1 MNPQSAPSYSPENGA
16 SGPVE
21 PRPQGRARC
30 RIRLQGRIQGVGYR
44 PFVHALATGE
54 GLAGW
59 VRNGNEGVEIEVEGT
74 RAGIE
79 RFLDR
84 LAAEAPPHACVTSR
98 ECVWIEPVGEHGF
111 EIRGSQSSGPPTAT
125 VPTDLATCPECLAEM
140 RDPANR
146 RHRYPFTNCTHCGP
160 RFSMITA
167 IPYDR
172 RNTTMAAFVLCPA
185 CAAEYHDPANRRF
198 HAQPNA
204 CPQCG
209 PQLAW
214 ESMDGA
220 ETLAGEAALAAAV
233 RLIRGGGIVAA
244 KGLGG
249 YHLLVD
255 ATNPEA
261 VRRLRTRKHRG
272 AKPFA
277 VMVPSLDL
285 AAAAAFLDA
294 QEQTLLASAEAPIV
308 LLVRRPGTENLICRE
323 VAPDGDLLGIILPY
337 TPLHHLLM
345 DELGRPVVATSGNR
359 SEEPICIDEAGAR
372 VRLADI
378 ADGFLHHNR
387 PIARPVDD
395 SVAQV
400 VCGRPQLLRRA
411 RGFAPLPVPLAGA
424 AGGLLAAGGHL
435 KNTIALGVGDAA
447 VISPHIGDLENEETL
462 RAFTAAIADLS
473 DMHGQT
479 CARVVCDLHP
489 DYLSTRHARSLGL
502 PVVAVQHHIAHVA
515 ACLSEHGVRG
525 PALGVAWDGTGY
537 GPDGTVWGGEWFC
550 RDASGDFRRVA
561 RLRPFALP
569 GGEQAVREPRRSAL
583 GVLHA
588 LGADR
593 VRDPGEVCGVAPAFS
608 GDEIRLITSMLDKS
622 LRSPLTSSMGRLFDA
637 VASLLGL
644 CQRSEYEGQ
653 AGLRL
658 EAAARNYPHAVQP
671 YPFDVR
677 EVDGGLLEVDW
688 GPMILALMRDASEP
702 GRAAACFHLTL
713 AEMVLQVALRTEST
727 VVALT
732 GGCFQNR
739 LLSEWTAN
747 RLASHSLR
755 VYLHELVPPNDGGL
769 AYGQLAFAA
778 GRKD

>member
-1 MNPQSAPSYSPENGA
+1 M
-16 SGPVE
+16 
-21 PRPQGRARC
+21 
-30 RIRLQGRIQGVGYR
+30 GYR
-44 PFVHALATGE
+44 PFVHALASGE
-54 GLAGW
+54 ALAGW
-59 VRNGNEGVEIEVEGT
+59 VRNGNEGVEIEVEGI
-74 RAGIE
+74 RSGIE

-84 LAAEAPPHACVTSR
+84 LATEAPPHALVTAR
-98 ECVWIEPVGEHGF
+98 ECVWIEPVGEQGF
-111 EIRGSQSSGPPTAT
+111 EILRSRDSGPSTAT
-125 VPTDLATCPECLAEM
+125 VPADLATCAECLAEI
-140 RDPANR
+140 RNPANR

-160 RFSMITA
+160 RFSMIRA

-172 RNTTMAAFVLCPA
+172 RNTTMTAFTLCPA

-214 ESMDGA
+214 ESADGR
-220 ETLAGEAALAAAV
+220 ETADGEAALAAAV
-233 RLIRGGGIVAA
+233 RLVRDGGIVAA

-249 YHLLVD
+249 YHLLAD
-255 ATNPEA
+255 AANPEA
-261 VRRLRTRKHRG
+261 VGRLRTRKHRG

-277 VMVPSLDL
+277 VMVRSLDL
-285 AAAAAFLDA
+285 AAAAAFLN
-294 QEQTLLASAEAPIV
+294 EPERTLLASAEAPIV

-323 VAPDGDLLGIILPY
+323 VAPDGDLLGLLLPY

-359 SEEPICIDEAGAR
+359 SEEPICIDEVEAR
-372 VRLADI
+372 LRLGGI

-411 RGFAPLPVPLAGA
+411 RGYAPLPVPLVGA
-424 AGGLLAAGGHL
+424 ADGVLAVGGHL

-462 RAFTAAIADLS
+462 RAFTAAIADLAAL
-473 DMHGQT
+473 HGQPP
-479 CARVVCDLHP
+479 ARVVCDLHP

-525 PALGVAWDGTGY
+525 PALGVSWDGTGY

-550 RDASGDFRRVA
+550 RDESGDYRRAA

-593 VRDPGEVCGVAPAFS
+593 VRDPGGICGGAPAFS
-608 GDEIRLITSMLDKS
+608 AEEMRLLTALMDKS

-653 AGLRL
+653 AGIRL
-658 EAAARNYPHAVQP
+658 EAAARNYPHAAHP

-677 EVDGGLLEVDW
+677 EGDGGLLEVDW
-688 GPMILALMRDASEP
+688 GPMIEALCLDAAGRKP
-702 GRAAACFHLTL
+702 GLAAARFHLTL
-713 AEMVLQVALRTEST
+713 AEMVLQVALRMESCA
-727 VVALT
+727 VALT

-739 LLSEWTAN
+739 LLTEWTAN
-747 RLASHSLR
+747 RLATHSLR
-755 VYLHELVPPNDGGL
+755 VYLHEQIPPNDGGL
-769 AYGQLAFAA
+769 SYGQLAFAA
-778 GRKD
+778 GQKD